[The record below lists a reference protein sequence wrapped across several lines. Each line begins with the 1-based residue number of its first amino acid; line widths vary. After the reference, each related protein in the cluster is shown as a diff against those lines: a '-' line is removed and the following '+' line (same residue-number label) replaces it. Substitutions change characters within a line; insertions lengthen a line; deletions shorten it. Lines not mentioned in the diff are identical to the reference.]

1 MSSKRNA
8 AGTEAMAVAAGPW
21 LLPLASSRGMFMT
34 RSMVT
39 LAAAVALAA
48 LPGCRDEAGAGGAR
62 DQIRAVGSSTVYPFI
77 TMVAEQFV
85 NKNEDAKAPV
95 IESTGTGAG
104 MKLFCAGVG
113 AQHPDIEDASRRIT
127 KAEFEQCQANG
138 VTEIMEI
145 QVGIDGI
152 ALAESQNGPNLQLND
167 MDIYRALAATPF
179 GRPNTARMWRDV
191 NPALPAIPIQVNGPP
206 STSGTR
212 DALAEL
218 ILAKGCEK
226 VDPSAKALKES
237 NKERYDEIC
246 TRVRDDGVY
255 VDKGENDNLIVQT
268 LATNPNAIGIF
279 GYSYLEENAD
289 RLRGIPLD
297 GVTPS
302 YETISTGRYPG
313 ARPLYLYVKKA
324 HLQAVP
330 GLKAFLNEFAA
341 SWGPDGPLARR
352 GLIAAPAE
360 IRQKAQAVVDNGT
373 VLTAAELH

>member
-1 MSSKRNA
+1 
-8 AGTEAMAVAAGPW
+8 
-21 LLPLASSRGMFMT
+21 MT

-39 LAAAVALAA
+39 IAAAVALAG

-62 DQIRAVGSSTVYPFI
+62 DQIRAVGSSTVYPF
-77 TMVAEQFV
+77 TTLVAEQFV
-85 NKNEDAKAPV
+85 NKNEGAKAPV

-104 MKLFCAGVG
+104 MRLFCAGVG
-113 AQHPDIEDASRRIT
+113 AQHPDVANASRRISRD
-127 KAEFEQCQANG
+127 EFAQCQANG
-138 VTEIMEI
+138 VTDILEI

-152 ALAESQNGPNLQLND
+152 ALAEANNGPKLALTD
-167 MDIYRALAATPF
+167 VDIYRALAALP
-179 GRPNTARMWRDV
+179 GGKPNTSRTWQDV

-226 VDPSAKALKES
+226 ADPGAKALKAE
-237 NKERYDEIC
+237 NRERYDEIC
-246 TRVRDDGVY
+246 TRVRDDGAY

-279 GYSYLEENAD
+279 GYSYLEENED
-289 RLRGIPLD
+289 RLHGIPLD

-324 HLQAVP
+324 HLNAVP
-330 GLKAFLNEFAA
+330 GLKSFLNEYAQ
-341 SWGPDGPLARR
+341 SWGPEGPLARR

-360 IRQKAQAVVDNGT
+360 IRQRAQAVVDRGT
-373 VLTAAELH
+373 VLAEGDLK